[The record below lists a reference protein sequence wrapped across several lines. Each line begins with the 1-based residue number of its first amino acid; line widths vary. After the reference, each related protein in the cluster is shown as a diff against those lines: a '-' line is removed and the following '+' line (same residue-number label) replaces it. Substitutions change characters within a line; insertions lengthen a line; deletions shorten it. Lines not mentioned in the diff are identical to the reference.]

1 MKNRIFKIFDQN
13 EDGCLSVDEYIEN
26 LRRFTNKDNPE
37 ESIRFLFKIFDID
50 GKFSIQNSTGKHY
63 TLVVGSYFNLPNI
76 LISETGQ
83 ISEEEFLKSIK
94 GAVKHNGMSFNETE
108 LKQLTSA
115 FWSETETDGDAKIGY
130 YEFRDRIMKHPGLPE
145 KLSAR

>member
-50 GKFSIQNSTGKHY
+50 GKFSI
-63 TLVVGSYFNLPNI
+63 
-76 LISETGQ
+76 
-83 ISEEEFLKSIK
+83 
-94 GAVKHNGMSFNETE
+94 
-108 LKQLTSA
+108 
-115 FWSETETDGDAKIGY
+115 
-130 YEFRDRIMKHPGLPE
+130 
-145 KLSAR
+145 